1 MKVSFTDTGI
11 EAKGV
16 LSKKEYSFDSITNAF
31 LRIEEIEAKVC
42 CGRANFDRSYLV
54 LMVGGKEVV
63 LEMETKAQVKHILEK
78 LSEKNP
84 SITIGK
90 RA

>member
-1 MKVSFTDTGI
+1 MKVNITENGI
-11 EAKGV
+11 ETKGV
-16 LSKKEYSFDSITNAF
+16 LSKKLIPFEGISNAF

-54 LMVGGKEVV
+54 LINQGKEEVI
-63 LEMETKAQVKHILEK
+63 EMETKAQVKHILEILK
-78 LSEKNP
+78 EKVPN
-84 SITIGK
+84 ITIGK